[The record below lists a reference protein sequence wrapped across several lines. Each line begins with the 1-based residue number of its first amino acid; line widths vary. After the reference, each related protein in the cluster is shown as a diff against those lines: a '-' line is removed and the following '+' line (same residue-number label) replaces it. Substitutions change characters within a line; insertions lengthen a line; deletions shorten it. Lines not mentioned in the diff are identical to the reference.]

1 MSHGELSPA
10 TIIEGGRD
18 TTAFDYALDAGA
30 GELVAAHEVVVD
42 EASIGIVA
50 EVVAV
55 TSPFVGVAEFGNL
68 TQGEIDAVMGKFDSS
83 RAGHN
88 IRAQHVLKERM
99 ATALANDKPE
109 LWDAARDSL
118 WNLRH
123 ELDGTEPG
131 SEPRPQKRG

>member
-10 TIIEGGRD
+10 TIIEGGHD
-18 TTAFDYALDAGA
+18 TTAFDRALDAGA

-42 EASIGIVA
+42 EASIGIVVEA
-50 EVVAV
+50 VAV

-68 TQGEIDAVMGKFDSS
+68 TQGEIDTVMGTFSDT
-83 RAGHN
+83 RDGHN
-88 IRAQHVLKERM
+88 IKAQHAIKRRM
-99 ATALANDKPE
+99 EAALATDNSQ
-109 LWDAARDSL
+109 LWETARDSL